1 MSSPPSSSE
10 AASSFELLDE
20 KVQHW
25 IYKQQWQELRGIQKR
40 SITPVLNRSQDL
52 IVAAATAAG
61 KTEAAFLPI
70 LTSLRRA
77 PIETGV
83 GALYIAPLKALIND
97 QHQRLDLLCEACGVA
112 LTSWHGDIG
121 AEPKRKLL
129 AHPSG
134 ILLIT
139 PESLESIFVNHGSSV
154 PAIFGALRYVV
165 IDELHAFIGSE
176 RGRQMQSLLHRIE
189 CAGKTRAMRIG
200 LSATLGEMAPAAD
213 FLRPGHG
220 AEVDIIESKDDARTL
235 MVQLRGYVAE
245 PPPSGI
251 EPTPDELLVDGD
263 RLAIAEHIYAN
274 LRGSDNLVFA
284 NSRRGVE
291 EFADLLR
298 RRCEAERVPTE
309 FFPHH
314 GSLSKA
320 LREEVEERLRD
331 PNRPTTAICTSTLEL
346 GIDVGSVTCVGQI
359 DAPFSAAALRQR
371 LGRSGRRP
379 EDPSVLR
386 MYVTESGL
394 EPGAAASDELREGLV
409 QSIALIEAL
418 IDGWFEPPIDGAL
431 HLSTLIQQVLSVIAQ
446 LGGARAE
453 EIWTALCGSGPF
465 ELDREDFAVLLKGL
479 GARDVI
485 QQAGDGELILAP
497 RGEQIVGHY
506 SFYAAFT
513 TSEEYR
519 LVADGVELGSMP
531 ISSPLREDSY
541 LIFGG
546 RRWKIV
552 SIDDDRRVISVVR
565 AAGGKVPR
573 FFGEAGELHDEIRR
587 RMRDIYKRE
596 TVPVFLDSKA
606 RALLAQARAG
616 FGSLGLSR
624 HQIIP
629 FEGGS
634 AYFPWRGDRVSAT
647 LALGIRAAGHHV
659 EMQGLALVIHK
670 LAPLELCRLLLD
682 TFGTDA
688 DPDSLW
694 LAGTVENLA
703 TEKHHHLLD
712 PDLLLRD
719 CAVARLDVVGAKTA
733 VAELVTEHVDAASIG
748 NDRIEAKADEPTNGA
763 VRLGSPRFVVLDC
776 ETTGLH
782 PNGGH
787 QIVELAVL
795 EVDERGAIVG
805 RFSTLLKPQRNLGG
819 SAIHGISAQDLTLAP
834 SFDQV
839 LGEVTDRLRGRVI
852 VAHNARF
859 DRAFLESELARCG
872 IDVTPLP
879 VICTM
884 ELASRIGIGGVR
896 RRLEDCRASLG
907 LDSDDSHTALDDAEA
922 AAAIFAAYLERYG
935 NGVAA
940 LVRGTLRPAEDW
952 PTDGDRAAPV
962 PRRAVAPAKAS
973 SLGELIAQSG
983 PLIGESGLNHEDQGP
998 DESGGNT
1005 TAYLEVLERAIEDR
1019 RLDATERSDLL
1030 ATASLLG
1037 LPQPAVERVHS
1048 EYVDHLIALA
1058 RRDGEIT
1065 SRERQDLQSVA
1076 VALEIDDL
1084 DDRLRDAPNRTVPD
1098 IAIAKN
1104 SFGGLTV
1111 CFTGELVCRYEGERL
1126 TRSRAWALAE
1136 AAGLIVAPRLTKTVD
1151 LLVLADPDSTSE
1163 KARKA
1168 RRYGARLIAETA
1180 FWEMISI
1187 EVN

>member
-10 AASSFELLDE
+10 ASSFELLDE
-20 KVQHW
+20 KVQRW
-25 IYKQQWQELRGIQKR
+25 IYKQQWRELHGIQQR
-40 SITPVLNRSQDL
+40 SIAPVLDRSHDL

-70 LTSLRRA
+70 LTSLRRT

-83 GALYIAPLKALIND
+83 GALYVAPLKALIND
-97 QHQRLDLLCEACGVA
+97 QHQRLELLCGECGIG

-121 AEPKRKLL
+121 AEPKRRLL
-129 AHPSG
+129 ANPNG

-139 PESLESIFVNHGSSV
+139 PESVESIFVNHGSSV

-165 IDELHAFIGSE
+165 IDELHEFIGSE
-176 RGRQMQSLLHRIE
+176 RGRQLQSLLHRIE
-189 CAGKTRAMRIG
+189 CAGKSRAMRIG
-200 LSATLGEMAPAAD
+200 LSATLGEMSSAAA
-213 FLRPGHG
+213 FLRRGHG
-220 AEVDIIESKDDARTL
+220 PEVEIIESTDDGRTL

-245 PPPSGI
+245 PPPKDAG
-251 EPTPDELLVDGD
+251 PAMDGHPVDHD
-263 RLAIAEHIYAN
+263 RMAIAEHLYAN
-274 LRGSDNLVFA
+274 LRGTDNLVFA
-284 NSRRGVE
+284 NSRRSVE

-331 PNRPTTAICTSTLEL
+331 PARPTTAICTSTLEL
-346 GIDVGSVTCVGQI
+346 GIDVGTVTCVGQI
-359 DAPFSAAALRQR
+359 DPPFSAASLRQR

-379 EDPSVLR
+379 EDSSVLR
-386 MYVTESGL
+386 MYVTESQL
-394 EPGAAASDELREGLV
+394 EPGASANDELREGLV

-431 HLSTLIQQVLSVIAQ
+431 HLSTLIQQVLSIIAQ

-465 ELDREDFAVLLKGL
+465 ELDREDFIVLLKGL

-497 RGEQIVGHY
+497 HGEQIVGHY

-519 LVADGVELGSMP
+519 LIADGVELGSMP

-546 RRWKIV
+546 RRWKVV
-552 SIDDDRRVISVVR
+552 SVDDDRRVITVVR

-573 FFGEAGELHDEIRR
+573 FFGEGGELHDEIRR
-587 RMRDIYKRE
+587 RMRKIYE
-596 TVPVFLDSKA
+596 GEAVPIFLDPTAKS
-606 RALLAQARAG
+606 LLAQARAG
-616 FGSLGLSR
+616 FASLGLAR
-624 HQIIP
+624 RQIIP

-634 AYFPWRGDRVSAT
+634 AYFPWKGDRVSAT

-659 EMQGLALVIHK
+659 EQQGCALILRKV
-670 LAPLELCRLLLD
+670 APSAVRELLFD
-682 TFGTDA
+682 TFGAGTDA
-688 DPDSLW
+688 DPLW
-694 LAGTVENLA
+694 LGATVQNLA
-703 TEKHHHLLD
+703 TEKYHRLLD

-719 CAVARLDVVGAKTA
+719 CAVARLDVVGAKVA
-733 VAELVTEHVDAASIG
+733 VAELLAEPDATEDRSDAGDA
-748 NDRIEAKADEPTNGA
+748 NAGA
-763 VRLGSPRFVVLDC
+763 PRFVVLDC

-782 PNGGH
+782 PSGGH
-787 QIVELAVL
+787 QMVELALL
-795 EVDERGAIVG
+795 EVDERGLIVD
-805 RFSTLLKPQRNLGG
+805 RFSTLLKPRRELDG
-819 SAIHGISAQDLTLAP
+819 SAIHGIDADELALAP

-839 LGEVTDRLRGRVI
+839 VGEISDRLRGRVI

-859 DRAFLESELARCG
+859 DRAFLESELGRCG
-872 IDVTPLP
+872 IDVAPLP
-879 VICTM
+879 VLCTM
-884 ELASRIGIGGVR
+884 ELASRIGIGGIR
-896 RRLEDCRASLG
+896 RRPDDCRASLG
-907 LDSDDSHTALDDAEA
+907 LDDGGAHSALADAEA
-922 AAAIFAAYLERYG
+922 AAAIFAAYVERYG

-940 LVRGTLRPAEDW
+940 LVRGKLRPPEDW
-952 PTDGDRAAPV
+952 PTDGGRASAV
-962 PRRAVAPAKAS
+962 PRRSAGRPQDAG
-973 SLGELIAQSG
+973 LGGLIARSG
-983 PLIGESGLNHEDQGP
+983 PLVADEHIESGD
-998 DESGGNT
+998 T

-1019 RLDATERSDLL
+1019 RLDATERTELL

-1037 LPQPAVERVHS
+1037 LSRSTVEKVHGD
-1048 EYVDHLIALA
+1048 YLDHLIALA

-1065 SRERQDLQSVA
+1065 SREHDDLRA
-1076 VALEIDDL
+1076 VATALEVDDL
-1084 DDRLRDAPNRTVPD
+1084 DDRLRDPRLAREAD
-1098 IAIAKN
+1098 ITTPKH
-1104 SFGGLTV
+1104 SFAGLTV
-1111 CFTGELVCRYEGERL
+1111 CFTGELICRYEGERL
-1126 TRSRAWALAE
+1126 TRPRAGALAE
-1136 AAGLIVAPRLTKTVD
+1136 RAGLIVAPRLTKNVD

-1163 KARKA
+1163 KASKA
-1168 RRYGARLIAETA
+1168 RRYGTRLIAETA
-1180 FWEMISI
+1180 FWEMIGA

>member
-10 AASSFELLDE
+10 ASSFELLDE
-20 KVQHW
+20 KVQRW
-25 IYKQQWQELRGIQKR
+25 IYKQQWRELHGIQQR
-40 SITPVLNRSQDL
+40 SIAPVLGRSHDL

-70 LTSLRRA
+70 LTSLRQE

-97 QHQRLDLLCEACGVA
+97 QHQRLELLCGECGIQ

-121 AEPKRKLL
+121 AEPKRRLL
-129 AHPSG
+129 ADPRG
-134 ILLIT
+134 LLLIT

-165 IDELHAFIGSE
+165 VDELHEFIGSE
-176 RGRQMQSLLHRIE
+176 RGRQLQSLLHRIE
-189 CAGKTRAMRIG
+189 CAGKSRAMRIG
-200 LSATLGEMAPAAD
+200 LSATLGEMSSAAA

-220 AEVDIIESKDDARTL
+220 HEVEVVESTDDGRTL

-245 PPPSGI
+245 PPA
-251 EPTPDELLVDGD
+251 EDEDPGTDDHPVDHD
-263 RLAIAEHIYAN
+263 RIAIADHLYAN

-284 NSRRGVE
+284 NSRRSVE

-314 GSLSKA
+314 GNLSKG
-320 LREEVEERLRD
+320 LREEVEARLRD
-331 PNRPTTAICTSTLEL
+331 PTRPTTAICTSTLEL
-346 GIDVGSVTCVGQI
+346 GIDVGSVNCVGQI
-359 DAPFSAAALRQR
+359 DPPFSAASLRQR

-379 EDPSVLR
+379 DDPSVLR
-386 MYVTESGL
+386 MYVTESQL
-394 EPGAAASDELREGLV
+394 EPGASANDELREGLV

-431 HLSTLIQQVLSVIAQ
+431 HLSTLVQQVLSIIAQ

-465 ELDREDFAVLLKGL
+465 ELDREAFAVLLKGL
-479 GARDVI
+479 GTRGVI

-519 LVADGVELGSMP
+519 LIADGVELGSMP

-546 RRWKIV
+546 RRWKV
-552 SIDDDRRVISVVR
+552 VAVDDDRRVITVVR

-573 FFGEAGELHDEIRR
+573 FFGEGGELHDEIRR
-587 RMRDIYKRE
+587 RMRGIYE
-596 TVPVFLDSKA
+596 SDTVPMFLDSTAKS
-606 RALLAQARAG
+606 LLAQARAG
-616 FGSLGLSR
+616 FASLGLAR
-624 HQIIP
+624 RQIVP

-647 LALGIRAAGHHV
+647 LALGIRAAGHQV
-659 EMQGLALVIHK
+659 EQQGCALIARK
-670 LAPLELCRLLLD
+670 LAPAALRELLLD
-682 TFGTDA
+682 TFGADA
-688 DPDSLW
+688 DPDPLW
-694 LAGTVENLA
+694 LGATVQNLA
-703 TEKHHHLLD
+703 TEKCHRLLD

-719 CAVARLDVVGAKTA
+719 CAVARLDVVGAKAA
-733 VAELVTEHVDAASIG
+733 VKELLAEPSVMERPDAVFENVG
-748 NDRIEAKADEPTNGA
+748 G
-763 VRLGSPRFVVLDC
+763 PRFVVLDC

-782 PNGGH
+782 PSGGH
-787 QIVELAVL
+787 QMVELALL
-795 EVDERGAIVG
+795 EVDEQGAIVE
-805 RFSTLLKPQRNLGG
+805 RYSTLLKPRRELDS
-819 SAIHGISAQDLTLAP
+819 SAIHGIDADELSFAP

-839 LGEVTDRLRGRVI
+839 VGDVSERLRGRVI

-859 DRAFLESELARCG
+859 DRAFLESELGRCG
-872 IDVTPLP
+872 IDVAPLP
-879 VICTM
+879 VLCTM

-896 RRLEDCRASLG
+896 RRLDDCRSSLG
-907 LDSDDSHTALDDAEA
+907 LDGRHGHTALADAED
-922 AAAIFAAYLERYG
+922 AAAIFAAYVERYG

-940 LVRGTLRPAEDW
+940 LVRGKLRRPEDW
-952 PTDGDRAAPV
+952 PAEGGRAAPL
-962 PRRAVAPAKAS
+962 PRRPAGRPDGS
-973 SLGELIAQSG
+973 RLGELIARSG
-983 PLIGESGLNHEDQGP
+983 PLIGDRQVDDGD
-998 DESGGNT
+998 T
-1005 TAYLEVLERAIEDR
+1005 AAYLEILERAIEDR
-1019 RLDATERSDLL
+1019 RLDDIERSDLV

-1037 LPQPAVERVHS
+1037 LSQRAVDELHS
-1048 EYVDHLIALA
+1048 GYLDHLIALA

-1065 SRERQDLQSVA
+1065 PREHIDLQVVA
-1076 VALEIDDL
+1076 AALEIDDL
-1084 DDRLRDAPNRTVPD
+1084 DARLRDRHLESQPSAPS
-1098 IAIAKN
+1098 AKM
-1104 SFGGLTV
+1104 SLAGLTV
-1111 CFTGELVCRYEGERL
+1111 CFTGELTCRHGGQRL

-1136 AAGLIVAPRLTKTVD
+1136 RAGLIVAPRLTKTTD
-1151 LLVLADPDSTSE
+1151 LLVLADCDSTSE

-1168 RRYGARLIAETA
+1168 RQYGTRLIAEPA
-1180 FWEMISI
+1180 FWEQIGV

>member
-10 AASSFELLDE
+10 ASSFELLDE
-20 KVQHW
+20 KVQRW
-25 IYKQQWQELRGIQKR
+25 IHKQQWRELHGIQQR
-40 SITPVLNRSQDL
+40 SIAPVLDRSHDL

-70 LTSLRRA
+70 LTSLRQA

-97 QHQRLDLLCEACGVA
+97 QHQRLELLCGECGIG

-121 AEPKRKLL
+121 AEPKRRLL
-129 AHPSG
+129 ANPNG

-139 PESLESIFVNHGSSV
+139 PESVESIFVNHGSSV

-165 IDELHAFIGSE
+165 IDELHEFIGSE
-176 RGRQMQSLLHRIE
+176 RGRQLQSLLHRIE
-189 CAGKTRAMRIG
+189 CAGKARAMRIG
-200 LSATLGEMAPAAD
+200 LSATLGEMSSAAA

-220 AEVDIIESKDDARTL
+220 REVEIIESTDDGRTL

-245 PPPSGI
+245 PPPADAD
-251 EPTPDELLVDGD
+251 PVTDDHPVDHD
-263 RLAIAEHIYAN
+263 RIAIAGHLYAN
-274 LRGSDNLVFA
+274 LRGTDNLVFA
-284 NSRRGVE
+284 NSRRSVE

-314 GSLSKA
+314 GNLSKG

-331 PNRPTTAICTSTLEL
+331 PARPTTAICTSTLEL
-346 GIDVGSVTCVGQI
+346 GIDVGSVNCVGQI
-359 DAPFSAAALRQR
+359 DPPFSAASLRQR

-386 MYVTESGL
+386 MYVTESQL
-394 EPGAAASDELREGLV
+394 EPGASANDELREGLV

-431 HLSTLIQQVLSVIAQ
+431 HLSTLVQQVLSIIAQ

-479 GARDVI
+479 GTRDVI
-485 QQAGDGELILAP
+485 QQASDGELILAP

-519 LVADGVELGSMP
+519 LIADGVELGSMP

-546 RRWKIV
+546 RRWKVV
-552 SIDDDRRVISVVR
+552 SVDDDRRVVTVVR

-573 FFGEAGELHDEIRR
+573 FFGEGGELHDEIRR
-587 RMRDIYKRE
+587 RMRGIYE
-596 TVPVFLDSKA
+596 GDTVPIFLDS
-606 RALLAQARAG
+606 RAKSLLAQARAG
-616 FGSLGLSR
+616 FASLGLSR
-624 HQIIP
+624 RQIVP

-634 AYFPWRGDRVSAT
+634 AYFPWKGDRVSAT
-647 LALGIRAAGHHV
+647 LVLGIRAAGHHV
-659 EMQGLALVIHK
+659 EQQGCALIARK
-670 LAPLELCRLLLD
+670 LGPSALRELLLD
-682 TFGTDA
+682 AFGADA
-688 DPDSLW
+688 DPDPLW
-694 LAGTVENLA
+694 LGATVQNLA
-703 TEKHHHLLD
+703 TEKYHRLLD

-719 CAVARLDVVGAKTA
+719 CAVARLDVVGAKAA
-733 VAELVTEHVDAASIG
+733 VADLLAESDATDRPDTGIENVT
-748 NDRIEAKADEPTNGA
+748 T
-763 VRLGSPRFVVLDC
+763 PRFVVLDC

-787 QIVELAVL
+787 QMVELALL
-795 EVDERGAIVG
+795 EVDEQGGVVE
-805 RFSTLLKPQRNLGG
+805 RFSTLLKPRRDLGA
-819 SAIHGISAQDLTLAP
+819 SAIHGIDAHELSFAP

-839 LGEVTDRLRGRVI
+839 VGEVSDRLRGRVI

-859 DRAFLESELARCG
+859 DRAFLESELDRCG
-872 IDVTPLP
+872 IDVAPLP

-896 RRLEDCRASLG
+896 RRLDDCRASLG
-907 LDSDDSHTALDDAEA
+907 LDGRDGHTALADAEA

-940 LVRGTLRPAEDW
+940 LVRGKLRPPDDW
-952 PTDGDRAAPV
+952 PTDGGRAVAV
-962 PRRAVAPAKAS
+962 PRRSVARSDS
-973 SLGELIAQSG
+973 SPLGELIARSG
-983 PLIGESGLNHEDQGP
+983 PLISDGRVDSGD
-998 DESGGNT
+998 T

-1019 RLDATERSDLL
+1019 RLDDTERSDLL

-1037 LPQPAVERVHS
+1037 LSRPAVEQVHGD
-1048 EYVDHLIALA
+1048 YLDHLIALA

-1065 SRERQDLQSVA
+1065 SREHADLQAVA
-1076 VALEIDDL
+1076 AALEIGDL
-1084 DDRLRDAPNRTVPD
+1084 DDRLRDPRFAPKSTGPT
-1098 IAIAKN
+1098 AN
-1104 SFGGLTV
+1104 SSFVGLTV
-1111 CFTGELVCRYEGERL
+1111 CFTGELNCRYEGQRL
-1126 TRSRAWALAE
+1126 TRPRAWSLAE
-1136 AAGLIVAPRLTKTVD
+1136 QAGLIVAPRLTKTVD
-1151 LLVLADPDSTSE
+1151 LLVLSDPDSTSE

-1168 RRYGARLIAETA
+1168 RQFGTRLIAETA
-1180 FWEMISI
+1180 FWEMIDI